1 MFVCYITLKLIQIE
15 KERKKSNNQILF
27 ISKKK
32 ILKEYKDLKRVFQIE
47 LTAII
52 PLDKRRIYNID
63 LKKDKISLFYFIYFL
78 VVKKLVVL

>member
-47 LTAII
+47 LMVIVF
-52 PLDKRRIYNID
+52 LDKRRIYSID
-63 LKKDKISLFYFIYFL
+63 LKEGKISPFYFIYL
-78 VVKKLVVL
+78 LIAKELIIL